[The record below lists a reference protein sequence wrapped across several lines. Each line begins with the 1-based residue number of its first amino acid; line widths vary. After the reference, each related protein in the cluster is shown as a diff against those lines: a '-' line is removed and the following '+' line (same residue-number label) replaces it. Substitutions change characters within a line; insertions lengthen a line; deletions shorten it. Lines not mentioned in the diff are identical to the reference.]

1 MKRDIFIGG
10 AWPYA
15 NYLLHIGHLAALLPG
30 DIIARYYRENGDN
43 VMYVSGSDTHGT
55 PITERAKKEGKTPKE
70 IATFYHNE
78 FVKTFN
84 NLNFSYDL
92 YTSTMDEYHENQVE
106 NYILTLMKNGYIY
119 EKTILQDYCE
129 KCNKFLSDREIE
141 GTCPHCGGK
150 ASGDQC
156 DDCLTSLNAD
166 EVLDKHC
173 KECGNITGEKENKH
187 LYFKL
192 SAFQNDLEKFA
203 EENGKNWRTQ
213 AYTETKKFLKM
224 GLIDRAITRQLDW
237 GIEVPIDGYK
247 DKRIYVWIEAVLGY
261 LTTGKRFSETNGIDF
276 DKYMSKDNDNL
287 RTYFV
292 HGKDNITFHSI
303 IYPALLIGL
312 KNNYQ
317 LPKYEIS
324 SGYVNMNSEKMSK
337 SKGNFIIVN
346 DLLKNY
352 DVDTVRFYMTMF
364 GPEKSD
370 MSFNEDDLIQTH
382 NKFLVG
388 VLGNFVNRNLSFI
401 LKKFDGVIST
411 GKVDEKVKNLTKL
424 AFENIG
430 ALIEKGELKQAM
442 QEIMAYITYGNKY
455 YDECQ
460 PWVQVKENI
469 NAFNDTTYTCV
480 YMMNNIANLICPI
493 MPDTSKKIKNILKQT
508 QQCEWKESII
518 DGKLIIDSSPLLF
531 QRIEGKNN

>member
-1 MKRDIFIGG
+1 
-10 AWPYA
+10 
-15 NYLLHIGHLAALLPG
+15 
-30 DIIARYYRENGDN
+30 
-43 VMYVSGSDTHGT
+43 
-55 PITERAKKEGKTPKE
+55 
-70 IATFYHNE
+70 
-78 FVKTFN
+78 
-84 NLNFSYDL
+84 
-92 YTSTMDEYHENQVE
+92 
-106 NYILTLMKNGYIY
+106 
-119 EKTILQDYCE
+119 
-129 KCNKFLSDREIE
+129 
-141 GTCPHCGGK
+141 
-150 ASGDQC
+150 
-156 DDCLTSLNAD
+156 
-166 EVLDKHC
+166 
-173 KECGNITGEKENKH
+173 
-187 LYFKL
+187 
-192 SAFQNDLEKFA
+192 
-203 EENGKNWRTQ
+203 
-213 AYTETKKFLKM
+213 
-224 GLIDRAITRQLDW
+224 
-237 GIEVPIDGYK
+237 
-247 DKRIYVWIEAVLGY
+247 
-261 LTTGKRFSETNGIDF
+261 
-276 DKYMSKDNDNL
+276 
-287 RTYFV
+287 
-292 HGKDNITFHSI
+292 
-303 IYPALLIGL
+303 
-312 KNNYQ
+312 
-317 LPKYEIS
+317 
-324 SGYVNMNSEKMSK
+324 
-337 SKGNFIIVN
+337 
-346 DLLKNY
+346 
-352 DVDTVRFYMTMF
+352 MTMF